1 MKYDYHEEYNLRFQE
16 GIINLILLKINR
28 EDLNKQIVLY
38 KNEICRKC
46 NAIKIITICLLGT
59 LVGTKFLK
67 LVIGCNYNFAGV

>member
-46 NAIKIITICLLGT
+46 KATKIE
-59 LVGTKFLK
+59 
-67 LVIGCNYNFAGV
+67 NYNYMPAWNTCRY